1 MSDCFICEGE
11 SEGKH
16 SLEAYEDLLVEDSGG
31 YQPVCTRCY
40 YLAIG
45 YCSQH
50 AGAIPIHE
58 IRLLIREAPEVKF
71 LKTVSAQFQRE
82 CTLAMNNTATVNRL
96 LGMVVR

>member
-11 SEGKH
+11 ASGKH
-16 SLEAYEDLLVEDSGG
+16 SLETYEDLLVDGSGG
-31 YQPVCTRCY
+31 YQPVCERCY

-58 IRLLIREAPEVKF
+58 IRLLIREAPEVEF
-71 LKTVSAQFQRE
+71 LVSLNTQLQRE
-82 CTLAMNNTATVNRL
+82 CTLAINGSNRINRL
-96 LGMVVR
+96 LGVRP